1 MKVLITGGTG
11 FLGRGLLRRFSKE
24 WDITVLSRDEYK
36 QDLCRQRW
44 PNVKYR
50 LGDVTDP
57 LCMMQVVKG
66 HDLVIHTAAIKYIP
80 EAEDNV
86 EECIRINVHG
96 TENTLTACEHHDVRI
111 VCLSTDKATSPL
123 NTYGIT
129 KALCERL
136 VGSYARRGVQCTAV
150 RYGNVIGSTG
160 SVITV
165 FNRQLRDSGYVTV
178 TDPNMTRF
186 WISVD
191 QAIDLIL
198 EAADNTQCGDV
209 VIPKPASMRMGD
221 LANILV
227 KTWLIEVCHVTDE
240 WINNLSDKKVDE
252 KIKVVGI
259 RPGEKLHESLLDPA
273 ESVRAQD
280 MALYYHFKPAWHEPV
295 HNNPF
300 VLSSN
305 CPPVMIQDKWMLEQI
320 RDAATV

>member
-1 MKVLITGGTG
+1 MRVLITGGTG

-44 PNVKYR
+44 SNVKYR

-57 LCMMQVVKG
+57 LCMMQVVKS

-165 FNRQLRDSGYVTV
+165 FNRQLATQGYVTV

-191 QAIDLIL
+191 QAIDLII
-198 EAADNTQCGDV
+198 EAADHTQCGDV
-209 VIPKPASMRMGD
+209 VIPKPASMRIGD

-227 KTWLIEVCHVTDE
+227 KEFVVQHIAPCDRIDE
-240 WINNLSDKKVDE
+240 ELVDRI
-252 KIKVVGI
+252 KIVGI

-273 ESVRAQD
+273 ESVRAVD
-280 MALYYHFKPAWHEPV
+280 MDPYYHLKPAWHEPM

-305 CPPVMIQDKWMLEQI
+305 CPPVMIQDKWMLDQI
-320 RDAATV
+320 KDAATV

>member
-1 MKVLITGGTG
+1 MRVLITGGTG

-96 TENTLTACEHHDVRI
+96 TENTLTACEHHDVRV

-221 LANILV
+221 LANLLV
-227 KTWLIEVCHVTDE
+227 GECYTGIDTRCEGIKLIG
-240 WINNLSDKKVDE
+240 L
-252 KIKVVGI
+252 

-273 ESVRAQD
+273 ESVRAVD
-280 MALYYHFKPAWHEPV
+280 MDPYYHLKPAWHEPV